1 MRTATTPTRRNNMSL
16 LDNDDLFILDS
27 LEEDENEDD
36 DDEDSDDDYP
46 L

>member
-1 MRTATTPTRRNNMSL
+1 MSL